1 MAKNKV
7 SGQGKPAKGKGKGK
21 GKGQDKSDV
30 GGKEETQES
39 SRDHKWNNKTDEIKV
54 RHILCEKHSRKE
66 EALARLKAGENFH
79 DVALI
84 YAEHKRDEGKSCSVV
99 LIGPEH

>member
-7 SGQGKPAKGKGKGK
+7 SGQGKSAKGKGK
-21 GKGQDKSDV
+21 GKGQDKSDAS
-30 GGKEETQES
+30 GKEEKAES
-39 SRDHKWNNKTDEIKV
+39 TRDFKWNDKTDEIRV

-84 YAEHKRDEGKSCSVV
+84 YAEHKREDGKSCSVV
-99 LIGPEH
+99 LMRHEY